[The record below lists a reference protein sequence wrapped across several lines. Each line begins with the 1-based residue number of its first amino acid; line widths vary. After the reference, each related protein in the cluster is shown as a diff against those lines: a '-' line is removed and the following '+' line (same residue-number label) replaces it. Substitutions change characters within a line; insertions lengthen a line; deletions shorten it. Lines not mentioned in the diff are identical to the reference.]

1 MLSDL
6 GYAINLNQAI
16 PPDVKGDKKMNKK
29 NKTLKVML
37 VMILITGIA
46 VNVAQA
52 GESKEKEAKELKLFN
67 QAKITLTE
75 AIKAAEQKT
84 GGKAME
90 AEVDDES
97 NTVQFEVEVL
107 KEGKIHE
114 VIVDGLTGKVLKVS
128 LDDESG
134 KGAGNEKE

>member
-1 MLSDL
+1 M
-6 GYAINLNQAI
+6 
-16 PPDVKGDKKMNKK
+16 KNKH
-29 NKTLKVML
+29 NKTLNVMFA
-37 VMILITGIA
+37 MIIITGMA
-46 VNVAQA
+46 ANAAQA
-52 GESKEKEAKELKLFN
+52 ESKENEAKEIKLFN
-67 QAKITLTE
+67 LAEITLTE

-107 KEGKIHE
+107 KEGKILE

-128 LDDESG
+128 LDNKSG
-134 KGAGNEKE
+134 EGAENRTE

>member
-1 MLSDL
+1 MH
-6 GYAINLNQAI
+6 
-16 PPDVKGDKKMNKK
+16 KKH

-37 VMILITGIA
+37 AMIIITGMA
-46 VNVAQA
+46 ANAAQA
-52 GESKEKEAKELKLFN
+52 DSKEKEAKELKLFN
-67 QAKITLTE
+67 LAKITLTE

-97 NTVQFEVEVL
+97 NAVQFEVEVL
-107 KEGKIHE
+107 KDGKIHE

-128 LDDESG
+128 LNDESG
-134 KGAGNEKE
+134 EGAENEKE

>member
-1 MLSDL
+1 ML
-6 GYAINLNQAI
+6 A
-16 PPDVKGDKKMNKK
+16 
-29 NKTLKVML
+29 
-37 VMILITGIA
+37 MIIMTGMA
-46 VNVAQA
+46 ANAAQA

-107 KEGKIHE
+107 KDGKIHE
-114 VIVDGLTGKVLKVS
+114 VIVDGFTGKVLKVS

-134 KGAGNEKE
+134 EGAENEKK

>member
-1 MLSDL
+1 
-6 GYAINLNQAI
+6 
-16 PPDVKGDKKMNKK
+16 MNKK
-29 NKTLKVML
+29 HNKILKVML
-37 VMILITGIA
+37 AMVIITGTA
-46 VNVAQA
+46 ANVAQA
-52 GESKEKEAKELKLFN
+52 GESKEKEAKELKLFG

-97 NTVQFEVEVL
+97 NTVQFEIEVL
-107 KEGKIHE
+107 KDGKIHE
-114 VIVDGLTGKVLKVS
+114 VLVDGITGKVLKVS

-134 KGAGNEKE
+134 ESTENEKE